1 MSQDHAAR
9 LFSPLITQALSPS
22 QCAADIMTV
31 VPAVTRFL
39 RAGIRSHG
47 KPHLSLSQLRVLY
60 FLRRRSQSS
69 LSEVADYL
77 DVTRPTMSAMVERL
91 VQRGLVNR
99 ISDPKERRRII
110 LTLTAAGTA
119 EMERVYDAAL
129 ATVADQLAGLS
140 EVQLQQVQ
148 AGLAILGDLFD
159 EGLGDDLTAGQEA
172 SKE

>member
-1 MSQDHAAR
+1 M
-9 LFSPLITQALSPS
+9 
-22 QCAADIMTV
+22 MTT

-39 RAGIRSHG
+39 RAGIRRHG

-99 ISDPKERRRII
+99 ISDPAERRRII
-110 LTLTAAGTA
+110 LTLTPEGTA
-119 EMERVYDAAL
+119 EMERVYDATL
-129 ATVADQLAGLS
+129 QTVAARLEGLS
-140 EVQLQQVQ
+140 EAQLQQVK
-148 AGLAILGDLFD
+148 AGLEILSSIFEEPSTPGD
-159 EGLGDDLTAGQEA
+159 
-172 SKE
+172 

>member
-1 MSQDHAAR
+1 MA
-9 LFSPLITQALSPS
+9 TQVLNST
-22 QCAADIMTV
+22 QCAADIMTA

-39 RAGIRSHG
+39 RAGIRRHG

-99 ISDPKERRRII
+99 ISDPAERRRII
-110 LTLTAAGTA
+110 LTLTPKGTA
-119 EMERVYDAAL
+119 EMERVYDATL
-129 ATVADQLAGLS
+129 QTVADRLATLPAAD
-140 EVQLQQVQ
+140 LQQVQ

-159 EGLGDDLTAGQEA
+159 EPKGQE
-172 SKE
+172 

>member
-1 MSQDHAAR
+1 M
-9 LFSPLITQALSPS
+9 ITQAPTPS
-22 QCAADIMTV
+22 QCATDLMTV

-39 RAGIRSHG
+39 RAGIRGHG

-91 VQRGLVNR
+91 VQRGLVDR

-110 LTLTAAGTA
+110 ITLTAVGTA
-119 EMERVYDAAL
+119 EMERVYDATL
-129 ATVADQLAGLS
+129 ATVADRLAGLS
-140 EVQLQQVQ
+140 AAQLQQVQ

-159 EGLGDDLTAGQEA
+159 EGIDDDLALVQKA
-172 SKE
+172 SRE

>member
-1 MSQDHAAR
+1 
-9 LFSPLITQALSPS
+9 
-22 QCAADIMTV
+22 MTL

-39 RAGIRSHG
+39 RADIRGHG
-47 KPHLSLSQLRVLY
+47 KPQLSLSQLRVLY

-99 ISDPKERRRII
+99 ISDPAERRRII
-110 LTLTAAGTA
+110 LTLTSEGAA
-119 EMERVYDAAL
+119 EMERVYDATL
-129 ATVADQLAGLS
+129 QTVADRLATLPAAD
-140 EVQLQQVQ
+140 LQQVQ

-159 EGLGDDLTAGQEA
+159 EPMG
-172 SKE
+172 

>member
-1 MSQDHAAR
+1 
-9 LFSPLITQALSPS
+9 
-22 QCAADIMTV
+22 MTV

-39 RAGIRSHG
+39 RADIRRHG
-47 KPHLSLSQLRVLY
+47 KPQLSLSQLRVLY

-99 ISDPKERRRII
+99 ISDPAERRRII
-110 LTLTAAGTA
+110 LTLTTEGAA
-119 EMERVYDAAL
+119 EMERVYDATL
-129 ATVADQLAGLS
+129 QTVADRLANLPAAD
-140 EVQLQQVQ
+140 LQQVQ

-159 EGLGDDLTAGQEA
+159 EPMGDGVTG
-172 SKE
+172 